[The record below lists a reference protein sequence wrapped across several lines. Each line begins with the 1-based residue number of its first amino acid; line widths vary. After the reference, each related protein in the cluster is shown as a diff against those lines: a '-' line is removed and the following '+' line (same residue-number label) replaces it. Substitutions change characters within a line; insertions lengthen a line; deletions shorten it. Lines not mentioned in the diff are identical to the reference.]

1 LFLLVRVGQ
10 AVTRWD
16 GVDLDVYRRA
26 AREWVEHGNPYRYD
40 GSLGVESYRYGAW
53 FAALWIPFINAPR
66 EWVEVVWSAVL
77 LACTAAVMV
86 SLVMEHGE
94 RGLPVA
100 LFAGGLLISATAG
113 GNVQPLLVAALYLGM
128 HRPTGPLW
136 IGLAASVKLVPILY
150 LIPWIG
156 RRQWGRATVAV
167 LIMAI
172 GLAPT
177 ALFDVP
183 AVVTDPGTETYP
195 SLFVWLGL
203 AGGAFLVALMVA
215 RTRYAWIAA
224 GTAAVL
230 ALPRLLSV
238 DLALILPA
246 AGRRSS
252 S

>member
-1 LFLLVRVGQ
+1 
-10 AVTRWD
+10 
-16 GVDLDVYRRA
+16 
-26 AREWVEHGNPYRYD
+26 
-40 GSLGVESYRYGAW
+40 
-53 FAALWIPFINAPR
+53 
-66 EWVEVVWSAVL
+66 
-77 LACTAAVMV
+77 
-86 SLVMEHGE
+86 
-94 RGLPVA
+94 
-100 LFAGGLLISATAG
+100 
-113 GNVQPLLVAALYLGM
+113 
-128 HRPTGPLW
+128 
-136 IGLAASVKLVPILY
+136 
-150 LIPWIG
+150 
-156 RRQWGRATVAV
+156 V

-203 AGGAFLVALMVA
+203 AGGAFLAALMVA

-224 GTAAVL
+224 GAAAVL